1 MTSDVTVDGLVGT
14 RPGRQAVTGG
24 RDDRLPR
31 RSRGE
36 ERQVPPA
43 DFRSYYGQPI
53 IRGPQWE
60 ALDIA
65 GYLFLGGLAG
75 GSALLALAADVGS
88 DDSTATRA
96 KMAAAGSA
104 ALSLP
109 ALVHDL
115 CRPERFVNMLR
126 VVKPTSAMNMGS
138 WLLAAFAPATFVSAA
153 SAATGRMPAIGRLAT
168 GVAGGLGPPVASYT
182 AVLLSD
188 TAVPAWHDGADEMP
202 FAFVGS
208 SAMATGGMAMLMSPG
223 ETGGPSALGVIGAA
237 TELAALERMRHR
249 LGVTAEA
256 YERGPQR
263 TLLRA
268 GRALAIGGAVAT
280 VFARQRPLLRRA
292 AGALLVTAS
301 VLTRFGIFR
310 AGQDSADNPRFTVE
324 PQRRRLERRK
334 RLSG

>member
-1 MTSDVTVDGLVGT
+1 MTSDVTVDGVVGT

-24 RDDRLPR
+24 RNGWSPR
-31 RSRGE
+31 RTGGE
-36 ERQVPPA
+36 QRQVPPA

-75 GSALLALAADVGS
+75 GSALFALAADVGG
-88 DDSTATRA
+88 DGAVATRA
-96 KMAAAGSA
+96 KMTAGGSA
-104 ALSLP
+104 ALSLV

-115 CRPERFVNMLR
+115 GRPERFVNMLR
-126 VVKPTSAMNMGS
+126 VVKPTSAMNIGS

-153 SAATGRMPAIGRLAT
+153 SALTGRMPGVGRLAT
-168 GVAGGLGPPVASYT
+168 GVAGGLGPLVASYT

-208 SAMATGGMAMLMSPG
+208 SAMATGGMAMLLSPDG
-223 ETGGPSALGVIGAA
+223 NAGAAPLGVIGAVS
-237 TELAALERMRHR
+237 ELAALERMRHR
-249 LGVTAEA
+249 IGITAEA

-263 TLLRA
+263 WLLRA
-268 GRALAIGGAVAT
+268 GRATAVGGAVAT
-280 VFARQRPLLRRA
+280 VLGRRHPLLRRSG
-292 AGALLVTAS
+292 GALLVTAS

-310 AGQDSADNPRFTVE
+310 AGQDSADDPRFIVE
-324 PQRRRLERRK
+324 PQRRRLAQRDRS
-334 RLSG
+334 RD